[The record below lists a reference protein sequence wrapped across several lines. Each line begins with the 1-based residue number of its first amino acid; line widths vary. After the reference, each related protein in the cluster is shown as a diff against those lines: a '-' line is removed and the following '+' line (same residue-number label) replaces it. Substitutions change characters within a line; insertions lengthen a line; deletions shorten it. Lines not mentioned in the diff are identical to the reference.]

1 LNSELLESSKV
12 NGFTSTTLELVS
24 VSNKQMLVESLPRLR
39 SLTPAMERV
48 NHLGWKAGVA
58 LRCYGVRIGV
68 RSNEPGML
76 DRICTHLPHERQ
88 LISSPVVDRV
98 YSILTRG
105 KANGRKPL
113 NVLYGDDVRL
123 ARSVDRDAVFEAFES
138 DCRLFI
144 AELATHRVFV
154 HAGVVGWKGQGIV
167 IPGRSYSGKST
178 LVAELVRAGATY
190 YSDEYAVLDS
200 RGRVHPFSKPL
211 ELRAEGGFAQTKIDV
226 AELGGHSG
234 VKPLPVGLVLMT
246 QYRSKAHWR
255 PRKLTPGN
263 AVLEMLFNTV
273 SARRSPE
280 RALATLQR
288 VTAQAD
294 VLKGV
299 RGDASDLIEA
309 VFRRVE
315 RKSK

>member
-1 LNSELLESSKV
+1 
-12 NGFTSTTLELVS
+12 
-24 VSNKQMLVESLPRLR
+24 
-39 SLTPAMERV
+39 MERV
-48 NHLGWKAGVA
+48 NGLGWKAGVA

-68 RSNEPGML
+68 RSNEPDVL
-76 DRICTHLPHERQ
+76 ERICTHLPHERQ
-88 LISSPVVDRV
+88 LISSSVVDRV
-98 YSILTRG
+98 YSILT
-105 KANGRKPL
+105 KSNSNCRKSV

-123 ARSVDRDAVFEAFES
+123 ARSVDRAAVFEAFES
-138 DCRLFI
+138 DARLFV

-154 HAGVVGWKGQGIV
+154 HAGVVGWKGQAIV

-178 LVAELVRAGATY
+178 LVAELVRAGASY

-200 RGRVHPFSKPL
+200 RGRVHPFSKPI
-211 ELRAEGGFAQTKIDV
+211 ELRAEGGFQQRKVEV
-226 AELGGHSG
+226 AELGGESG

-255 PRKLTPGN
+255 PRKLTSGN

-280 RALATLQR
+280 RALQALQR
-288 VTAQAD
+288 VTAHAD

-299 RGDASDLIEA
+299 RGNARDLVEA

-315 RKSK
+315 RKSR